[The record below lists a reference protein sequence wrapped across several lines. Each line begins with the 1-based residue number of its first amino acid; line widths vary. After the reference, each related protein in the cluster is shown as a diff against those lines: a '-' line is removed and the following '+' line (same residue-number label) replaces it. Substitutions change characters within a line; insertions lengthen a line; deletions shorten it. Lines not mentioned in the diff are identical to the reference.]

1 MTGTGTQRDPLIPE
15 TLTEFIKAIG
25 LAGDYVS
32 LNHDI
37 NAADDPN
44 YNGELT
50 SPLSF
55 DCGLLQGNGH
65 SISGV
70 TVRAESLMRSTL
82 ASFSANNVFFKN
94 FAHKR
99 TGAGYTLT
107 TTTSDA
113 LVMNGCKA
121 SIIIDDS
128 TGGTTANYGFMSQ
141 CNFTDCA
148 LDVKYINS
156 QNPIVLSN
164 TQLLRS
170 TIVVR
175 DCNICGSVDAIHNN
189 SGSDLIT
196 RSAII
201 FDGCSVY
208 ANRYVSYSSSMRYSY
223 VGFLNCEYKAD
234 HINSCANSSF
244 GVSSLIVCDT
254 PPSQI
259 DAKAGLTVATMEQM
273 KDKEWLMSVGFL
285 P

>member
-1 MTGTGTQRDPLIPE
+1 MTGTGTQADPYIPE
-15 TLTEFIKAIG
+15 TLTELIEAVG
-25 LAGDYVS
+25 RTGVYVS

-55 DCGLLQGNGH
+55 DCGPLLGNGH

-70 TVRAESLMRSTL
+70 TVRAGSLILSTR
-82 ASFSANNVFFKN
+82 ASFSANDVFFKN
-94 FAHKR
+94 FALKR
-99 TGAGYTLT
+99 TGDGYALS
-107 TTTSDA
+107 TTTSDKMI
-113 LVMNGCKA
+113 MNGCKA
-121 SIIIDDS
+121 SLTVDDAF
-128 TGGTTANYGFMSQ
+128 GGINGSYGLIGG
-141 CNFTDCA
+141 CTFTDCA

-164 TQLLRS
+164 SQLLRS
-170 TIVVR
+170 TIVVK
-175 DCNICGSVDAIHNN
+175 DCNICGTVDAINN
-189 SGSDLIT
+189 GSSSDLIT

-208 ANRYVSYSSSMRYSY
+208 ADRYLLYSSSQRYSY

-234 HINSCANSSF
+234 HIKSCGNSSF